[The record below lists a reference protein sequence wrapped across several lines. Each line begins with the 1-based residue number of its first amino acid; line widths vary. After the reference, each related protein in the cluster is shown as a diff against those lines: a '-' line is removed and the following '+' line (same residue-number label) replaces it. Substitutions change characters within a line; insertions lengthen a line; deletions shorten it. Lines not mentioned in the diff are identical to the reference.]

1 MIIKLGMYMY
11 DTSARPHPL
20 EDHHVK
26 LLYILELEGT
36 GYPPPLSPP
45 CREYHVAH
53 TDV

>member
-1 MIIKLGMYMY
+1 MY

-36 GYPPPLSPP
+36 GYPLPPRAENIMLHT
-45 CREYHVAH
+45 HVAH
-53 TDV
+53 MDVSE